1 MSRSLRI
8 AYAVN
13 RFHPST
19 GGVETHV
26 ERLSR
31 ELVAAGHQVTILTHD
46 HWGDQPAHDVLDGIE
61 IRRFGVPV
69 KSQHLA
75 ISPQL
80 GRQ

>member
-13 RFHPST
+13 RFHPSS

-46 HWGDQPAHDVLDGIE
+46 HL
-61 IRRFGVPV
+61 PV
-69 KSQHLA
+69 NHYVMGMRTTTSMYVCRSA
-75 ISPQL
+75 SS
-80 GRQ
+80 